1 MVDYNNQAMEISLT
15 DISKTHFDRSEAAFT
30 VSVPRLLFR
39 EGAIHVLR
47 GKSGCGKTTLLGL
60 IALLDDPDE
69 GVRKID
75 GEIVGAKERKALREA
90 DGLRSRFF
98 YLPAEPIIAPG
109 LTVKELYR
117 AYGFRDVGEELL
129 SRLGLPGYG
138 DRVVQSLSRG
148 EQARVLIALACQ
160 SDADAL
166 ILDEPAGNL
175 NEENKA
181 KVYSLLREEAAK
193 RLVLIAS
200 HDYDV
205 ERDGSCRMIRMEG
218 GRIIEDGGAPGE
230 VSKDSSRELA
240 KHARK
245 PALGPLFKA
254 TKFALRKTRLRVY
267 LLAALSLLAGA
278 ISSFTLNLSFYD
290 PGAALLDSIKAER
303 HQFVGASLG
312 IGSTLSD
319 DALAQ
324 VSVSVPDYGSLRFFY
339 GQGETVHIYG
349 RDFEPEDGVAYVP
362 SCYAEDLPS
371 PLEINGVLLQV
382 SPIEGDWKFSS
393 NYNFPAVVSCD
404 TGAELALTGQV
415 QLYGERAEEVA
426 GTLLA
431 CSDLIV
437 FPDSLF
443 LAPSIPELRSLA
455 VGEGRGFYI
464 VYNDAVNPAPDDSS
478 AVVEVLGRSAPSS
491 GPADIP
497 SGPIEF
503 LGFLSVGNL
512 CQTAYGFL
520 PTDELYEELKENA
533 FFSGSFSKNP
543 EEYYSIDRADP
554 SWLIS
559 HCGTLE
565 FPSASYFPQIPILQG
580 IVTYA
585 LPILWAFSFLLF
597 LAMVFVA
604 SLVMRIIHA
613 AVGPLSLRLRISGLP
628 LRRSSLALL
637 MPFLL
642 AFLLPALLGALVS
655 PVLLPIKDLMVMSFF
670 PTFYAAFPFSWGGY
684 FFSLLPP
691 VLCVFLVFLS
701 LVQRDRKPLVQELR
715 RSED

>member
-1 MVDYNNQAMEISLT
+1 MEISLL
-15 DISKTHFDRSEAAFT
+15 DVSKNHFFQRKETTFT
-30 VSVPRLLFR
+30 LSVSSLSFR
-39 EGAIHVLR
+39 VGAIHVLR

-75 GEIVGAKERKALREA
+75 GETIGPKERKDLRKS

-117 AYGFRDVGEELL
+117 AYGFADIREDFL
-129 SRLGLPGYG
+129 SRLGLDGYG
-138 DRVVQSLSRG
+138 ERVVQSLSRG

-181 KVYSLLREEAAK
+181 RVYSLLREEAAK
-193 RLVLIAS
+193 RLVVIAS

-205 ERDGSCRMIRMEG
+205 ERDGCCHMILMEN
-218 GRIIEDGGAPGE
+218 GRIIEDRGDPGLA
-230 VSKDSSRELA
+230 SKDSSGELA

-245 PALGPLFKA
+245 PALAPLVKA
-254 TKFALRKTRLRVY
+254 TKFALRNTRLRVY

-312 IGSTLSD
+312 MGSSLSD

-324 VSVSVPDYGSLRFFY
+324 VSISVPDHGSIAFFY
-339 GQGETVHIYG
+339 GREDTIHIYG

-362 SCYAEDLPS
+362 SCYAQNLPS
-371 PLEINGVLLQV
+371 PLELNGIPLEI
-382 SPIEGDWKFSS
+382 SPIEGDWDYS
-393 NYNFPAVVSCD
+393 NSYYLPAIVSAG
-404 TGAELALTGQV
+404 TGAELALSRQV
-415 QLYGERAEEVA
+415 RLYGERAEEVA
-426 GTLLA
+426 ETLIS
-431 CSDLIV
+431 CSNLV
-437 FPDSLF
+437 VLRDSVF
-443 LAPSIPELRSLA
+443 LASSAPELRALA

-464 VYNDAVNPAPDDSS
+464 VYNEAVNQAPEDGS
-478 AVVEVLGRSAPSS
+478 AIAEVLKKTSPSS
-491 GPADIP
+491 GPSDIP

-512 CQTAYGFL
+512 CQTGYGLL
-520 PTDELYEELKENA
+520 PTDSLYEELKENA
-533 FFSGSFSKNP
+533 FFSGSFFRNP
-543 EEYYSIDRADP
+543 VEYYAIDRVAA
-554 SWLIS
+554 SWLMA
-559 HCGTLE
+559 HCGNLE
-565 FPSASYFPQIPILQG
+565 YPTPSDFPQISILQG
-580 IVTYA
+580 IATYA
-585 LPILWAFSFLLF
+585 LPALWAASFLLF
-597 LAMVFVA
+597 LVMVFVA
-604 SLVMRIIHA
+604 SLVMKIVHA

-628 LRRSSLALL
+628 LRHSSLALL
-637 MPFLL
+637 VPFLF
-642 AFLLPALLGALVS
+642 AFLLPAFLGALVS

-691 VLCVFLVFLS
+691 VLCVFLIFLS
-701 LVQRDRKPLVQELR
+701 LVHRDRKPLVQELR

>member
-1 MVDYNNQAMEISLT
+1 MHIELES
-15 DISKTHFDRSEAAFT
+15 ISKTHRDGREKLFTLEIIEAYFSPGT
-30 VSVPRLLFR
+30 
-39 EGAIHVLR
+39 IHVLR

-75 GEIVGAKERKALREA
+75 GETIGPKERKDLSKS

-109 LTVKELYR
+109 LTVKELYS
-117 AYGFRDVGEELL
+117 AYGFAEIRKDLL
-129 SRLGLPGYG
+129 SRLGLDGYG

-193 RLVLIAS
+193 RLVVIAS

-205 ERDGSCRMIRMEG
+205 ERDGSCRMIRMES
-218 GRIIEDGGAPGE
+218 GRIIEDGGDPGE

-245 PALGPLFKA
+245 PALAPLFKA
-254 TKFALRKTRLRVY
+254 TKFALRKTRFRVY

-290 PGAALLDSIKAER
+290 PGAALLDSIKAEG

-312 IGSTLSD
+312 MGSTLSD

-324 VSVSVPDYGSLRFFY
+324 VSISVPEHGSIAFFY
-339 GQGETVHIYG
+339 GREDAIHIYG

-362 SCYAEDLPS
+362 SCYAKNLPS
-371 PLEINGVLLQV
+371 PLELNGITLEI
-382 SPIEGDWKFSS
+382 SPIEGDWDYS
-393 NYNFPAVVSCD
+393 NNYYLPAVVSAD
-404 TGAELALTGQV
+404 TGAELALSQQV
-415 QLYGERAEEVA
+415 RLSGERAEDVA
-426 GTLLA
+426 RTLIS
-431 CSDLIV
+431 CSDLLV
-437 FPDSLF
+437 FGDSVF
-443 LAPSIPELRSLA
+443 LASSAPELRAFA

-464 VYNDAVNPAPDDSS
+464 VYNEAVNEAPEDGS
-478 AVVEVLGRSAPSS
+478 AIAEILSRTASSS
-491 GPADIP
+491 GPLDIP
-497 SGPIEF
+497 PGPIEF
-503 LGFLSVGNL
+503 LGFLSVGDL
-512 CQTAYGFL
+512 CLTGYGLL
-520 PTDELYEELKENA
+520 PTDQLYEELKENA
-533 FFSGSFSKNP
+533 FLTGSFFQNP
-543 EEYYSIDRADP
+543 VEYYPVDKVAP
-554 SWLIS
+554 SWLMA
-559 HCGTLE
+559 HCGNLE
-565 FPSASYFPQIPILQG
+565 YPTPSYFPQIPILQG
-580 IVTYA
+580 IATYA
-585 LPILWAFSFLLF
+585 LPILWAVSFLLF

-604 SLVMRIIHA
+604 SLVMRIVHA

-628 LRRSSLALL
+628 LRRSSLVLL

-691 VLCVFLVFLS
+691 VLCVFLIFLS
-701 LVQRDRKPLVQELR
+701 LVHRDRKPLVQELR

>member
-1 MVDYNNQAMEISLT
+1 MEILIA
-15 DISKTHFDRSEAAFT
+15 DISKTHFDRNEAAFT
-30 VSVPRLLFR
+30 VSVPSLLFR
-39 EGAIHVLR
+39 DGAIHVLR

-69 GVRKID
+69 GVRNID
-75 GEIVGAKERKALREA
+75 GETIGPKERKDPRKS

-109 LTVKELYR
+109 LTVKELYS
-117 AYGFRDVGEELL
+117 AYGFAEIRKDLL
-129 SRLGLPGYG
+129 SRLGLDGYG

-181 KVYSLLREEAAK
+181 KVYSLLREEAAE
-193 RLVLIAS
+193 RLVVIAS

-205 ERDGSCRMIRMEG
+205 ERDGSCRMIRMEN
-218 GRIIEDGGAPGE
+218 GRIIEDGGEPKE

-245 PALGPLFKA
+245 PALAALFKA
-254 TKFALRKTRLRVY
+254 TKFALRKTRFRVY

-312 IGSTLSD
+312 MGSALSD
-319 DALAQ
+319 NALAQ
-324 VSVSVPDYGSLRFFY
+324 VSISVPDHGSITFFY
-339 GQGETVHIYG
+339 GRKDTIHIYG

-362 SCYAEDLPS
+362 SCYAENLPS
-371 PLEINGVLLQV
+371 PLELNGIPLEI
-382 SPIEGDWKFSS
+382 SPIEGDWDYS
-393 NYNFPAVVSCD
+393 NSYYLPAIVSAG
-404 TGAELALTGQV
+404 TGAELALSRQV
-415 QLYGERAEEVA
+415 RLYGERAEEVA
-426 GTLLA
+426 ETLIS
-431 CSDLIV
+431 CSNLV
-437 FPDSLF
+437 VLRDSVF
-443 LAPSIPELRSLA
+443 LASSAPELRALA

-464 VYNDAVNPAPDDSS
+464 VYNEAVNQAPEDGS
-478 AVVEVLGRSAPSS
+478 AIAEVLKKTSPSS
-491 GPADIP
+491 GPSDIP

-512 CQTAYGFL
+512 CQTGYGLL
-520 PTDELYEELKENA
+520 PTDSLYEELKENA
-533 FFSGSFSKNP
+533 FFSGSFFRNP
-543 EEYYSIDRADP
+543 VEYYAIDRVAAF
-554 SWLIS
+554 WLMA
-559 HCGTLE
+559 HCGNLE
-565 FPSASYFPQIPILQG
+565 YPTPSDFPQIPILQG
-580 IVTYA
+580 IATYA
-585 LPILWAFSFLLF
+585 LPALWAACFLLF
-597 LAMVFVA
+597 LVMVFVA
-604 SLVMRIIHA
+604 SLVMRIVHA

-628 LRRSSLALL
+628 LRHSSLVLL

-642 AFLLPALLGALVS
+642 AFLLPALLGVLVS

-691 VLCVFLVFLS
+691 VLCVFLIFLS
-701 LVQRDRKPLVQELR
+701 LVHRDRKPLVQELR

>member
-1 MVDYNNQAMEISLT
+1 MEILIA
-15 DISKTHFDRSEAAFT
+15 DISKTHFDRNEAAFT
-30 VSVPRLLFR
+30 VFVPSLLFR
-39 EGAIHVLR
+39 DGAIHVLR

-75 GEIVGAKERKALREA
+75 GETIGPKERKDPRKS

-109 LTVKELYR
+109 LTVKELYS
-117 AYGFRDVGEELL
+117 AYGFAEIRKDLL
-129 SRLGLPGYG
+129 SRLGLDGYG

-181 KVYSLLREEAAK
+181 KVYSLLREEAAE
-193 RLVLIAS
+193 RLVVIAS

-205 ERDGSCRMIRMEG
+205 ERDGSCRMIRMEN
-218 GRIIEDGGAPGE
+218 GRIIEDGGEPKE

-245 PALGPLFKA
+245 PALAALFKA
-254 TKFALRKTRLRVY
+254 TKFALRKTRFRVY
-267 LLAALSLLAGA
+267 LLASLSLLAGA

-324 VSVSVPDYGSLRFFY
+324 VSISVPDHGSIAFFY
-339 GQGETVHIYG
+339 GREDTIHIYG

-362 SCYAEDLPS
+362 SCYAQNLPS
-371 PLEINGVLLQV
+371 PLELNGITLEISL
-382 SPIEGDWKFSS
+382 IEGDWDFSN
-393 NYNFPAVVSCD
+393 NYYLPAIVSAD
-404 TGAELALTGQV
+404 TGAELALSRQV
-415 QLYGERAEEVA
+415 RLSGERAEDVA
-426 GTLLA
+426 RTLIS
-431 CSDLIV
+431 CSDLLV
-437 FPDSLF
+437 FGDSVF
-443 LAPSIPELRSLA
+443 LASSAPELRAFA

-464 VYNDAVNPAPDDSS
+464 VYNEAVNEVPEDGS
-478 AVVEVLGRSAPSS
+478 AIAEILSRTASSS
-491 GPADIP
+491 GPLDIP
-497 SGPIEF
+497 PGPIEF
-503 LGFLSVGNL
+503 LGFLSVGDL
-512 CQTAYGFL
+512 CLTGYGLL
-520 PTDELYEELKENA
+520 PTDQLYEELKENA
-533 FFSGSFSKNP
+533 FLTGSFFQNP
-543 EEYYSIDRADP
+543 VEYYPVDKVAP
-554 SWLIS
+554 SWLMA
-559 HCGTLE
+559 HCGNLE
-565 FPSASYFPQIPILQG
+565 YPTPSYFPQIPILQG
-580 IVTYA
+580 IATYA
-585 LPILWAFSFLLF
+585 LPILWAVSFLLF

-604 SLVMRIIHA
+604 SLVMRIVHA

-691 VLCVFLVFLS
+691 VLCVLLIFLS
-701 LVQRDRKPLVQELR
+701 LVHRDRKPLVQELR